1 MVPMHEKS
9 CGAVVFKREE
19 GFRYLLLHYEAGHW
33 DFVKGQVE
41 PHETERETAMR
52 ELKEETGI
60 SDASFVEGFKEQI
73 GYFYRR
79 DGKTISKEVIFFL
92 VESRESR
99 VKISYEHVGYEWLD
113 YEAAMARLTFLN
125 ARNILEKA
133 NAFLKKQA

>member
-1 MVPMHEKS
+1 
-9 CGAVVFKREE
+9 
-19 GFRYLLLHYEAGHW
+19 LHYEAGHW